1 MLMPA
6 AVLVLVVLGAICVDS
21 AVLFLGEREVANG
34 TDSAA
39 ESVAARLVDEDWYR
53 TTGEVR
59 LVCDSARVLEVA
71 AASFVARAPD
81 WLDDSNLEVV
91 DCGGA
96 SVTIRATATVGF
108 VFAKALPGARD
119 RGVVSATGSA
129 TAEVR

>member
-34 TDSAA
+34 SDAAA

-53 TTGEVR
+53 STGEVR
-59 LVCDSARVLEVA
+59 LVCDTERVLDVA
-71 AASFVARAPD
+71 TASFEARAPD
-81 WLDDSNLEVV
+81 WLDDSRLEVV
-91 DCGGA
+91 DCA
-96 SVTIRATATVGF
+96 AATVTIRATAAVGF

-119 RGVVSATGSA
+119 HGTVSATGSA